1 MKKVITYIVSGIL
14 IFSLQSCGNNSN
26 KPKPSIKDNSANV
39 KHKTIK
45 DYSNTKPKKLLKQ
58 VQAHYDLDEYSVA
71 KEKLT
76 YLMQNYTDSLGN
88 VNLLEL
94 KDKIDVEL
102 KKELA
107 KKQEIANLNRNARLN
122 QSLGKMLVSNEG
134 KFTVYKDKTSPKFDT
149 KECFYAYI
157 KKDVYGS
164 KLYFKIRYIDTKWL
178 NIESFIV
185 TVDQLDQTLEG
196 EVVKSETKGKKKYK
210 IELLDKEITSP
221 KELEIINTI
230 ANGDD
235 VVALYVGNNTY
246 KKRDISKEQLTA
258 IRNVLDA
265 YAFMNAKKNIELKSN
280 VTSNNAIDK

>member
-1 MKKVITYIVSGIL
+1 MKKAIIYIVLGIL
-14 IFSLQSCGNNSN
+14 SFSLQSCGNSSN
-26 KPKPSIKDNSANV
+26 TSKPSIKDNSINV
-39 KHKTIK
+39 KQEAVK
-45 DYSNTKPKKLLKQ
+45 DYSNVNPKKLLKQ
-58 VQAHYDLDEYSVA
+58 VQAHYDLDEYATA

-107 KKQEIANLNRNARLN
+107 KKQEIANLSRNSRLN
-122 QSLGKMLVSNEG
+122 QSLDKMLTFSEG

-149 KECFYAYI
+149 KECFFAYI
-157 KKDVYGS
+157 KKDAYGP
-164 KLYFKIRYIDTKWL
+164 KLYFKIRYIDTQWL
-178 NIESFIV
+178 NIENFIV
-185 TVDQLDQTLEG
+185 TVDQLDQTIEG
-196 EVVKSETKGKKKYK
+196 EIVKSETKGKKKYK

-221 KELEIINTI
+221 EDLEIINTI
-230 ANGDD
+230 ANGDN

-246 KKRDISKEQLTA
+246 KKRDISQEQLTA

-265 YAFMNAKKNIELKSN
+265 YAFMNAKKNIELESN
-280 VTSNNAIDK
+280 MTSNDTID